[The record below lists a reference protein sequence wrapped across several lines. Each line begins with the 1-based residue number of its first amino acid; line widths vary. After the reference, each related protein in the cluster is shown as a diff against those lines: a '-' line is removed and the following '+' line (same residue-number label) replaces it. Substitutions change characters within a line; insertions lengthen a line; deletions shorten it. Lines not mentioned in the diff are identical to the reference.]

1 MSTVHEPFFA
11 TFCRLPV
18 ANAQP
23 PCNPGAVALRLLLIP
38 GVYRLAFL
46 RFLLCKAPSRSRL
59 VTPGQLPCGC
69 RPFPGYQVGVSSVP
83 SLQSG
88 PRSRLVTHGQLP
100 CGCRLFPGYQV
111 GVSSVPSL
119 QRRNKEQTFR
129 IFPASYPLCKGV
141 IHVEIV
147 ENPVETVENPPPFP
161 VETVE
166 NFAFWPLGS
175 GFEGK
180 VFHSRVRC
188 LTRLPDACTIRI
200 IQNCA
205 KE

>member
-1 MSTVHEPFFA
+1 M
-11 TFCRLPV
+11 
-18 ANAQP
+18 
-23 PCNPGAVALRLLLIP
+23 
-38 GVYRLAFL
+38 
-46 RFLLCKAPSRSRL
+46 RSRL
-59 VTPGQLPCGC
+59 VTPGQSPCGC

-83 SLQSG
+83 SLQSALPQPPCNRG
-88 PRSRLVTHGQLP
+88 AVTLRLLPIPGVYRLEFLRFLLCKVVPRSRLVTPGQLP
-100 CGCRLFPGYQV
+100 CGCCLFPGYQV
-111 GVSSVPSL
+111 RVSSVPSL

-147 ENPVETVENPPPFP
+147 ENSVETVENPPPFP

-175 GFEGK
+175 GFGGK